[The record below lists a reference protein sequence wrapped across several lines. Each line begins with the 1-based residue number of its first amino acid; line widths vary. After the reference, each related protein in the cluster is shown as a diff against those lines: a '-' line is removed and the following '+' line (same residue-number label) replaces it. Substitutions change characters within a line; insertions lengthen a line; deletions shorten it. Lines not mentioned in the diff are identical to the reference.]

1 MIFCNYINF
10 NCPITNITYM
20 DGKFKRNQYSRYT
33 SKWYSLA
40 VVLYN
45 AFCQLLLTFHTWHRH
60 SWFIFYVPRRKLFV
74 IWLSVDLFITTY
86 LMEGNTT
93 LIQSSTIA
101 DSENSSLP
109 DIDSLIQSV
118 RGRICPRQEETTW
131 KFCQP
136 KLLPLK
142 TFTVEKLEKLQKE
155 AEEQLKK
162 TSTDL

>member
-1 MIFCNYINF
+1 
-10 NCPITNITYM
+10 
-20 DGKFKRNQYSRYT
+20 
-33 SKWYSLA
+33 
-40 VVLYN
+40 
-45 AFCQLLLTFHTWHRH
+45 
-60 SWFIFYVPRRKLFV
+60 
-74 IWLSVDLFITTY
+74 
-86 LMEGNTT
+86 MEGNTT

-162 TSTDL
+162 TSTD